1 MRKKAGPAGSS
12 LCNEVGCPI
21 CALHSPLV
29 TAGARPHRGSA
40 FRESGCSFD
49 VRFDSH
55 HGCRFRLRLDVQD
68 ADYRRLPDATRTSKM
83 CDFAAAARQGR
94 GIRLLVV
101 EIKKSA
107 ADRNAVNQLQAGLD
121 LLHNHLPQ
129 GAKPARPDAYLVAGS
144 QTAQLKHILRSRPRP
159 LRFGQF
165 RFAPKVRKCGDG
177 IEL

>member
-21 CALHSPLV
+21 CALHDPLV

-49 VRFDSH
+49 VRFGSD

-68 ADYRRLPDATRTSKM
+68 ADYRRLPDAARTSKM
-83 CDFAAAARQGR
+83 CDFAAAARRGR
-94 GIRLLVV
+94 EIRLLVV
-101 EIKKSA
+101 EIKKGP
-107 ADRNAVNQLQAGLD
+107 ADRNVVDQLQAGLD

-129 GAKPARPDAYLVAGS
+129 GTKPALPDAYLVAGS

-159 LRFGQF
+159 LRFDHF
-165 RFAPKVRKCGDG
+165 RVAPRVHRCGDG
-177 IEL
+177 IEF